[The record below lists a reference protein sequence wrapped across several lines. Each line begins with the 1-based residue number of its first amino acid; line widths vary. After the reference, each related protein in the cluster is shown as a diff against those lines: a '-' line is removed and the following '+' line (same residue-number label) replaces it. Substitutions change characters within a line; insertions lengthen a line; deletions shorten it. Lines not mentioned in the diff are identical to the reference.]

1 MMNDVGGVV
10 MNDVGGVVMNDM
22 DIGVNSMNVAM

>member
-22 DIGVNSMNVAM
+22 DIGVNSMNIAM

>member
-1 MMNDVGGVV
+1 MMWVFVV

-22 DIGVNSMNVAM
+22 DIGVNSMNIAM

>member
-22 DIGVNSMNVAM
+22 DICVNSMNVAM

>member
-1 MMNDVGGVV
+1 MNDVGGVV

-22 DIGVNSMNVAM
+22 DICVNSMNVAM

>member
-1 MMNDVGGVV
+1 MNDVGGVV

>member
-1 MMNDVGGVV
+1 M

-22 DIGVNSMNVAM
+22 DIGVNSMNIAIREDAIAQ

>member
-1 MMNDVGGVV
+1 MNDVGGVV

-22 DIGVNSMNVAM
+22 DIGVNSMNIAM

>member
-10 MNDVGGVVMNDM
+10 VNDVGGVVMNDM
-22 DIGVNSMNVAM
+22 DIGVNSMNIAM